1 MSLKSIPTKLT
12 DYNIYNDGEI
22 LIGTS
27 GELTLPDLEAI
38 TSEISGAGIAGTIED
53 PTPGYFGSLEVEI
66 KFRTVS
72 EESSR
77 LAIPQAHTLTARAA
91 QTRHDPATGTNSQEG
106 LKVVFRGVC
115 KTYSIGTF
123 KQGESTET
131 TATMELSYIKI
142 TRGSTVVLELDKFNH
157 IYVVEGV
164 DYMKAI
170 RDLI

>member
-12 DYNIYNDGEI
+12 DYNIYNEGEI

-27 GELTLPDLEAI
+27 GELTMPDLEAI

-142 TRGSTVVLELDKFNH
+142 TRGSTVVLELD
-157 IYVVEGV
+157 IY
-164 DYMKAI
+164 
-170 RDLI
+170 

>member
-1 MSLKSIPTKLT
+1 MSSKSIPTKLT

-53 PTPGYFGSLEVEI
+53 PTPGYFGSLEVGI

-106 LKVVFRGVC
+106 LKVVWRGVC

-123 KQGESTET
+123 KQGESTEQWSSAISKSPEAAPLCWSWTSLT
-131 TATMELSYIKI
+131 TSMWSKE
-142 TRGSTVVLELDKFNH
+142 STT
-157 IYVVEGV
+157 
-164 DYMKAI
+164 
-170 RDLI
+170 

>member
-12 DYNIYNDGEI
+12 DYNIYNEGEI

-27 GELTLPDLEAI
+27 GELTMPDLEAI

-106 LKVVFRGVC
+106 LKAVFR
-115 KTYSIGTF
+115 GTF